1 MNICITHDSA
11 LIVVDVQNDFCPGG
25 ALPVPGGGKVVPVL
39 NRYIRKFIDAGLP
52 VYLTRDWHPGD
63 HLSFKPQGGIWPM
76 HCVQETEGGRFH
88 PELSIPST
96 AVVISKGTD
105 PGKEAYS
112 GFQGT
117 DLTHQ
122 LKQRQVGR
130 LFVGG
135 LATDYCVK
143 GTVLDAIREGF
154 EVVFLSDASMGVDV
168 NAGDSERAVEEMLR
182 AGAIKAVSKDII
194 QVNDRKSAGQIKRP

>member
-1 MNICITHDSA
+1 MNIYITHNSA

-25 ALPVPGGGKVVPVL
+25 ALPVPGGAKVVPVL
-39 NRYIRKFIDAGLP
+39 NRYIRKFVEAGLP
-52 VYLTRDWHPGD
+52 VYLTRDWHPGA
-63 HLSFKPQGGIWPM
+63 HLSFKSQGGIWPV
-76 HCVQETEGGRFH
+76 HCVQETEGARFH
-88 PELSIPST
+88 PELFSPSA

-117 DLTHQ
+117 DLAHQ
-122 LKQRQVGR
+122 LKQRVVRR

-143 GTVLDAIREGF
+143 STVLDAIREGL

-168 NAGDSERAVEEMLR
+168 KPGDSERAIQEMLR
-182 AGAIKAVSKDII
+182 EGAIKITIEDIE
-194 QVNDRKSAGQIKRP
+194 

>member
-1 MNICITHDSA
+1 MNICITHNSA

-25 ALPVPGGGKVVPVL
+25 ALPVPGGDRVVPVL
-39 NRYIRKFIDAGLP
+39 NRYIRKFVEAELP
-52 VYLTRDWHPGD
+52 VYLTRDWHPGA
-63 HLSFKPQGGIWPM
+63 HLSFKSQGGIWPV
-76 HCVQETEGGRFH
+76 HCVQGTEGARFH
-88 PELSIPST
+88 PELSIPSV

-143 GTVLDAIREGF
+143 STVLDAIREGF

-168 NAGDSERAVEEMLR
+168 KPGDSERAIEEMAR
-182 AGAIKAVSKDII
+182 EGALKAAMEDIMI
-194 QVNDRKSAGQIKRP
+194 SSP

>member
-1 MNICITHDSA
+1 MNLCITHNSA

-25 ALPVPGGGKVVPVL
+25 SLPVPGGGKVVPVL
-39 NRYIRKFIDAGLP
+39 NRYIRRFVEAGRA
-52 VYLTRDWHPGD
+52 VYLTRDWHPGN
-63 HLSFKPQGGIWPM
+63 HRSFKLQGGIWPV
-76 HCVQETEGGRFH
+76 HCVQGTEGARFH
-88 PELSIPST
+88 PELSIPSA

-105 PGKEAYS
+105 PAKEAYS

-143 GTVLDAIREGF
+143 STVQDAIREGF
-154 EVVFLSDASMGVDV
+154 EAVFLYDASMGVDV
-168 NAGDSERAVEEMLR
+168 KPGDSERAIQEMLR
-182 AGAIKAVSKDII
+182 EGAIKITIEDIE
-194 QVNDRKSAGQIKRP
+194 